1 MRAVVHTGDE
11 RACRL
16 EVQGAEI
23 FIGELIQMSD
33 FKGRRFQCR
42 ILLDRRAA
50 DRQT

>member
-1 MRAVVHTGDE
+1 MLTLLPAY
-11 RACRL
+11 L
-16 EVQGAEI
+16 
-23 FIGELIQMSD
+23 MSD

>member
-11 RACRL
+11 RARRL
-16 EVQGAEI
+16 EVRGAEI